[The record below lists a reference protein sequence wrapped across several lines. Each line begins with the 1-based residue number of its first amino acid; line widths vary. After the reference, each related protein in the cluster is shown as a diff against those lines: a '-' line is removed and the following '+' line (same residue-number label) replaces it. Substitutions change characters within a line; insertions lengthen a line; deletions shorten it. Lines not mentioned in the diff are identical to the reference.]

1 MLSNENGGEDCDSKY
16 VYWYMVYLYL
26 IAIYVYSMYLMR
38 YGRTDIEYDVL
49 VNPDR
54 IPEFSKK
61 YIHLL
66 LLERY
71 LTNIKA
77 MFDVYSGAELSK
89 AVAETAK
96 AAKAAKAAS
105 KAVDAVDATE
115 ATTDSLMPS
124 SLSDFSAII
133 PNDITALASNPLAQ
147 AQALANPTNLL
158 QGLSDPTALL
168 QGKAQAFGNPFAQAQ
183 ALANPAAL
191 AKGFG
196 NPLSRKIL

>member
-1 MLSNENGGEDCDSKY
+1 
-16 VYWYMVYLYL
+16 MVYLYL

-54 IPEFSKK
+54 APDFSKQ

-96 AAKAAKAAS
+96 SANK
-105 KAVDAVDATE
+105 AVDATE

-124 SLSDFSAII
+124 SLSDII
-133 PNDITALASNPLAQ
+133 PNDGIAAFGDPLAQ
-147 AQALANPTNLL
+147 AQALANPTALL
-158 QGLSDPTALL
+158 QGFSNPTALL
-168 QGKAQAFGNPFAQAQ
+168 QGNAQEAFGNPFAQAQ

-196 NPLSRKIL
+196 NPLSKVNPLSRKIL

>member
-54 IPEFSKK
+54 TSEYSKQ

-96 AAKAAKAAS
+96 TAKAAKAAT
-105 KAVDAVDATE
+105 KAVDATE

-124 SLSDFSAII
+124 SLSDII
-133 PNDITALASNPLAQ
+133 PNGGITAFGDSLAQ
-147 AQALANPTNLL
+147 AQALANPANLL

-168 QGKAQAFGNPFAQAQ
+168 QGKAQALGNPAAQAQ